1 MLLHQTHINAA
12 MNMSAMGV
20 SFALRNNGYE
30 DDSVLTA
37 SFSGMTTHGSFVYEC
52 TYFDDHEG
60 RNKDCKVYVHYN
72 SFYILVADY

>member
-1 MLLHQTHINAA
+1 MKFYFSIHLLVSHLLSWLP
-12 MNMSAMGV
+12 SATFRV
-20 SFALRNNGYE
+20 QS
-30 DDSVLTA
+30 D

-72 SFYILVADY
+72 NFYVLVADY